1 MHNIKRRNS
10 IRVKYTIW
18 MFILGLSI
26 LITASTVGY
35 MEYRDSYILRHT
47 EQAYTISRLISSN
60 IDPKNVE
67 NYLSEDRYTILD
79 ILKNSLNSMWSDM
92 DFNYVLLSD
101 VDFNRINYIY
111 MRENFALPILTET
124 ANWQLNTNFDQN
136 YYTQRQSFDTLDV
149 LLPVLDNEAHIG
161 AYVYTQISLRQMYSD
176 IFSFSLKTIV
186 SSMII
191 SALILLISLRYVRR
205 SVVEPI
211 VTVSKAADLFAS
223 SHYEIMPTLV
233 STNGHDEVD
242 YLIRSISKMTK
253 DIKEYIA
260 DIEQN
265 IDEKEKMNAELR
277 IAHHIQKSL
286 LPKEMKYTEEFDIFA
301 LMNSAEKVGGDFYD
315 FFFVNQSQF
324 AFVIGDVSGKGIPAA
339 LFMTSAKEWIKNKAV
354 SGMPPNKVFETVN
367 HSLMDSSTDRMF
379 VTSWM
384 GKVDLENGELTY
396 ISAGHPPA
404 LLKRRGQGFKPLVE
418 SQNKM
423 LVAFE
428 DTKYSQTTIQLEEG
442 DIIFLYTDGATEA
455 EKNSEQFGERRLRE
469 ALDRN
474 AKIYDNL
481 EDFVRA
487 IRYEIRIYEQE
498 SDSKD
503 DLTLLAFRFNKKR
516 ESLINHIM

>member
-1 MHNIKRRNS
+1 
-10 IRVKYTIW
+10 
-18 MFILGLSI
+18 
-26 LITASTVGY
+26 
-35 MEYRDSYILRHT
+35 
-47 EQAYTISRLISSN
+47 
-60 IDPKNVE
+60 
-67 NYLSEDRYTILD
+67 
-79 ILKNSLNSMWSDM
+79 
-92 DFNYVLLSD
+92 
-101 VDFNRINYIY
+101 
-111 MRENFALPILTET
+111 
-124 ANWQLNTNFDQN
+124 
-136 YYTQRQSFDTLDV
+136 
-149 LLPVLDNEAHIG
+149 
-161 AYVYTQISLRQMYSD
+161 
-176 IFSFSLKTIV
+176 
-186 SSMII
+186 
-191 SALILLISLRYVRR
+191 
-205 SVVEPI
+205 
-211 VTVSKAADLFAS
+211 
-223 SHYEIMPTLV
+223 
-233 STNGHDEVD
+233 
-242 YLIRSISKMTK
+242 
-253 DIKEYIA
+253 
-260 DIEQN
+260 
-265 IDEKEKMNAELR
+265 
-277 IAHHIQKSL
+277 
-286 LPKEMKYTEEFDIFA
+286 
-301 LMNSAEKVGGDFYD
+301 
-315 FFFVNQSQF
+315 
-324 AFVIGDVSGKGIPAA
+324 
-339 LFMTSAKEWIKNKAV
+339 
-354 SGMPPNKVFETVN
+354 MPPNKVFETVN